1 MVTKSRKWGRD
12 FAGRRMSRYGYGLM
26 NDAQEGA
33 RLTLQ
38 HHLFKL
44 AWKKNYLAPLRAPKL
59 VLDVGCGTG
68 IWGYEFQQEWP
79 KAWLINL
86 DKDDVLIK
94 KYLAQLFREKKIRPE
109 ECAVLQPEECRGIQ
123 ADGSPIS
130 PGQRYLFTKVDARE
144 PLPFASG
151 IFDFTHSR
159 SPEFLSDEGWPQFI
173 RELARV
179 THPDGWC
186 EIVSFGR
193 YYTGQPSKA
202 APALFDAGMRV
213 GEYIGITL
221 GGVNFSEHLRLAG
234 VPPQA
239 QHQVVVGK
247 GKRQQELLIQDIL
260 HAEHQVKNNIVGLG
274 IMTQEEV
281 EQTIVQFEQDARAFG
296 LFHPVYRACFQ
307 PRELLF

>member
-1 MVTKSRKWGRD
+1 MTPQSRKWRD
-12 FAGRRMSRYGYGLM
+12 LAGRRMSPEGYGLM

-33 RLTLQ
+33 RLALQ

-44 AWKKNYLAPLRAPKL
+44 AWKKNYLAPIRAPRL

-79 KAWLINL
+79 QARLINL

-94 KYLAQLFREKKIRPE
+94 KYLAQLLREKKIRPE
-109 ECAVLQPEECRGIQ
+109 ECAVLQPEECSDIQ
-123 ADGSPIS
+123 ADVSPIS
-130 PGQRYLFTKVDARE
+130 PGQRFLFTKVDARE

-159 SPEFLSDEGWPQFI
+159 SPEFLSDEQWPQFI

-179 THPDGWC
+179 TQPDGWC

-202 APALFDAGMRV
+202 ATALFVSGLRV

-234 VPPQA
+234 VPLEA
-239 QHQVVVGK
+239 QRQVVVGK
-247 GKRQQELLIQDIL
+247 GKRQQEMLIQDIL
-260 HAEHQVKNNIVGLG
+260 HAEQQVKNSIVGLG
-274 IMTQEEV
+274 IMTQEEF

-296 LFHPVYRACFQ
+296 FFHPVYRACFQ
-307 PRELLF
+307 PRDLLF